1 MMPTSVR
8 LFVLQIEN
16 PKIQKWRGSA
26 FSAHS
31 TKATQHVEQ
40 FRNALTS
47 SIITKSKM
55 NTMKRLLFFTCI
67 VVTTRAFEFPIFSFA
82 PTAPKVSSQVL
93 LRELDSLIQQC
104 PKNGLD
110 TPEDLEDQILDLCR
124 RLEKQNPTKAPVKN
138 SKMMSGFWRMEW
150 TNFAPAA
157 PSSGKL
163 GPFVGDVFQDVD
175 LTENQRA
182 RNILRVNFPPICGEL
197 TASTNVVNDSTL
209 AITFQT
215 VGNKIGGVI
224 PLGPKIDFEGRE
236 VRLWEHVYLDDEYR
250 ILYARRQEEEESR
263 GFLYV
268 MKRADDERF
277 ETGV

>member
-1 MMPTSVR
+1 MEALGLATS
-8 LFVLQIEN
+8 QHHH
-16 PKIQKWRGSA
+16 KIKL
-26 FSAHS
+26 
-31 TKATQHVEQ
+31 
-40 FRNALTS
+40 LTS
-47 SIITKSKM
+47 MMQSSVF
-55 NTMKRLLFFTCI
+55 LTCI
-67 VVTTRAFEFPIFSFA
+67 FVTATAFEFPSFSFSPA
-82 PTAPKVSSQVL
+82 VPTQPPQVL
-93 LRELDSLIQQC
+93 LEKLDSLIQQS

-110 TPEDLEDQILDLCR
+110 TPKDLEEQILDVCSQ
-124 RLEKQNPTKAPVKN
+124 LEKQNPTKAPVKN
-138 SKMMSGFWRMEW
+138 SKMMTGFWRMEW

-175 LTENQRA
+175 LSENQKA

-197 TASTNVVNDSTL
+197 TASTDVVNDSTL

-224 PLGPKIDFEGRE
+224 PLGPKIDFKGRE
-236 VRLWEHVYLDDEYR
+236 VRLWEHVFLDDEYR

>member
-1 MMPTSVR
+1 MKCSLLVTCT
-8 LFVLQIEN
+8 I
-16 PKIQKWRGSA
+16 
-26 FSAHS
+26 
-31 TKATQHVEQ
+31 AT
-40 FRNALTS
+40 AT
-47 SIITKSKM
+47 
-55 NTMKRLLFFTCI
+55 
-67 VVTTRAFEFPIFSFA
+67 AFEFPQFPFA
-82 PTAPKVSSQVL
+82 PATPKLSPQVL
-93 LRELDSLIQQC
+93 LQELDSLIQQS

-110 TPEDLEDQILDLCR
+110 TPEDISEQILDVCR
-124 RLEKQNPTKAPVKN
+124 QLEQQNPTRAPVKN
-138 SKMMSGFWRMEW
+138 SKMMTGFWRMEW

-163 GPFVGDVFQDVD
+163 GPFVGDVYQDVD
-175 LTENQRA
+175 LSENQIA

-197 TASTNVVNDSTL
+197 AASTNAIDDSTL

-215 VGNKIGGVI
+215 VANKIGGVI